1 MSDGMVG
8 LECSSLWSRDIDVTQ
23 TDQKSFR
30 YGYGEEWRR
39 PDSLIK
45 LLMRSS
51 RQLLECIDDWSL
63 AVNSKSNVD
72 VIYLDFCKAFDCVV
86 H

>member
-1 MSDGMVG
+1 MSDGMLG
-8 LECSSLWSRDIDVTQ
+8 LECSSLWSRDVDVTQ
-23 TDQKSFR
+23 TDQKSFK

-51 RQLLECIDDWSL
+51 RGT
-63 AVNSKSNVD
+63 K
-72 VIYLDFCKAFDCVV
+72 
-86 H
+86 